1 MFCLSEM
8 EDTVRV
14 PPDLLKLPL
23 EVAIKKVLQKLLL
36 NKVLSIGLCVTI
48 YDIKSAEGG
57 FVLPGD
63 GPATY
68 KVRFRIVVFR
78 PFVGEVIAARFKESD
93 SNGLRLT
100 LGFFEDIYVPAPLI
114 PRPNRCEPDPYNRS
128 QMRWVWIFEE
138 QEYII
143 DHSCQIN
150 FRVEN
155 ISYPPVPTEQAED
168 AKPFAP
174 MVITMMMVWALFLGG
189 RVVVR
194 GIMKMMIHE
203 PNFFKLTMRVSLTN
217 QVNQE
222 DQHQVPLIF
231 SQALQI
237 KI

>member
-14 PPDLLKLPL
+14 PPDLLNLPL

-36 NKVLSIGLCVTI
+36 NKVCSLTFCFPYTYTLSNLTKKSFLKKNKIQKVLSIGLCVTI

-68 KVRFRIVVFR
+68 KVRFIIVVFR

-114 PRPNRCEPDPYNRS
+114 PRPNRCEPDPYNRN

-143 DHSCQIN
+143 DDSCQQIN
-150 FRVEN
+150 FRVEK
-155 ISYPPVPTEQAED
+155 ISYPPVPTERAED
-168 AKPFAP
+168 VKPFAP
-174 MVITMMMVWALFLGG
+174 MVVIGTLDDDGMG
-189 RVVVR
+189 
-194 GIMKMMIHE
+194 
-203 PNFFKLTMRVSLTN
+203 PVSWWEGSSERN
-217 QVNQE
+217 NE
-222 DQHQVPLIF
+222 DDDDT
-231 SQALQI
+231 
-237 KI
+237 

>member
-143 DHSCQIN
+143 DHSCQQIN

-174 MVITMMMVWALFLGG
+174 MVITGTIDDDGLG
-189 RVVVR
+189 
-194 GIMKMMIHE
+194 
-203 PNFFKLTMRVSLTN
+203 PVSWWEGCSERN
-217 QVNQE
+217 NE
-222 DQHQVPLIF
+222 DDDT
-231 SQALQI
+231 
-237 KI
+237 

>member
-1 MFCLSEM
+1 MFCLSEL

-23 EVAIKKVLQKLLL
+23 EVAIKKVLQKLFLD
-36 NKVLSIGLCVTI
+36 KVLSIGLCVSI

-63 GPATY
+63 GAPTY
-68 KVRFRIVVFR
+68 KVVFIIVVFR

-114 PRPNRCEPDPYNRS
+114 PRPNRCEPDPCNRN

-143 DHSCQIN
+143 DDSYQIN

-155 ISYPPVPTEQAED
+155 ISYPPVPTERAED
-168 AKPFAP
+168 AKLFAP
-174 MVITMMMVWALFLGG
+174 MVITGAIDDDGLG
-189 RVVVR
+189 
-194 GIMKMMIHE
+194 
-203 PNFFKLTMRVSLTN
+203 PVSWWEGCSERN
-217 QVNQE
+217 NE
-222 DQHQVPLIF
+222 DDDT
-231 SQALQI
+231 
-237 KI
+237 

>member
-1 MFCLSEM
+1 MFCLSEL

-23 EVAIKKVLQKLLL
+23 EVAIKKVLQKLFLD
-36 NKVLSIGLCVTI
+36 KVLSIGLCVSI

-63 GPATY
+63 GAPTY
-68 KVRFRIVVFR
+68 KVVFIIVVFR

-114 PRPNRCEPDPYNRS
+114 PRPNRCEPDPCNRN

-143 DHSCQIN
+143 DDSYQIN

-155 ISYPPVPTEQAED
+155 ISYPPVPTERAED
-168 AKPFAP
+168 GA
-174 MVITMMMVWALFLGG
+174 IDDDGLG
-189 RVVVR
+189 
-194 GIMKMMIHE
+194 
-203 PNFFKLTMRVSLTN
+203 PVSWWEGCSERN
-217 QVNQE
+217 NE
-222 DQHQVPLIF
+222 DDDT
-231 SQALQI
+231 
-237 KI
+237 

>member
-1 MFCLSEM
+1 MFCLSEL

-23 EVAIKKVLQKLLL
+23 EVAIKKVLQKLFLD
-36 NKVLSIGLCVTI
+36 KVFSLTFFLLSIGLCLFI

-63 GPATY
+63 GAPTY
-68 KVRFRIVVFR
+68 KVVFIIVVFR

-114 PRPNRCEPDPYNRS
+114 PRPNRCEPDPCNRN

-143 DHSCQIN
+143 DDSYQIN

-155 ISYPPVPTEQAED
+155 ISYPPVPTERAED
-168 AKPFAP
+168 AKLFAP
-174 MVITMMMVWALFLGG
+174 MVITGAIDDDGLG
-189 RVVVR
+189 
-194 GIMKMMIHE
+194 
-203 PNFFKLTMRVSLTN
+203 PVSWWEGCSERN
-217 QVNQE
+217 NE
-222 DQHQVPLIF
+222 DDDT
-231 SQALQI
+231 
-237 KI
+237 

>member
-1 MFCLSEM
+1 MFCLSEL

-23 EVAIKKVLQKLLL
+23 EVAIKKVLQKLFLD
-36 NKVLSIGLCVTI
+36 KVLSNGLCLCI
-48 YDIKSAEGG
+48 YDIKSAGGG

-63 GPATY
+63 GAPTY
-68 KVRFRIVVFR
+68 KVVFRIVVFR

-114 PRPNRCEPDPYNRS
+114 PQPNRCEPDPYNRS

-155 ISYPPVPTEQAED
+155 ISYPPVPTERAED

-174 MVITMMMVWALFLGG
+174 MVVIGTIDDDGLG
-189 RVVVR
+189 
-194 GIMKMMIHE
+194 
-203 PNFFKLTMRVSLTN
+203 PVSWWEGCSERN
-217 QVNQE
+217 NE
-222 DQHQVPLIF
+222 DDDDT
-231 SQALQI
+231 
-237 KI
+237 

>member
-174 MVITMMMVWALFLGG
+174 MVITGTIDDDGLG
-189 RVVVR
+189 
-194 GIMKMMIHE
+194 
-203 PNFFKLTMRVSLTN
+203 PVSWWEGCSERN
-217 QVNQE
+217 NE
-222 DQHQVPLIF
+222 DDDT
-231 SQALQI
+231 
-237 KI
+237 